1 MLMIERLLH
10 SAALAICEAV
20 NDLLDIMSWIISSF
34 ERGSLGAMLR
44 GERSLDVNEESVGRG
59 SGLVPPRGIG
69 SDSVCS
75 PLLTPLLSE
84 QVK

>member
-44 GERSLDVNEESVGRG
+44 GEVWTLMEESVGRC
-59 SGLVPPRGIG
+59 SGLVSPRG
-69 SDSVCS
+69 
-75 PLLTPLLSE
+75 T
-84 QVK
+84 

>member
-1 MLMIERLLH
+1 MIERLLH

-44 GERSLDVNEESVGRG
+44 GEVWTLMEESVGRR
-59 SGLVPPRGIG
+59 SGLVPPRGTG
-69 SDSVCS
+69 SDFVCS

>member
-1 MLMIERLLH
+1 MLVMERLLH

-44 GERSLDVNEESVGRG
+44 GEVWTLMEESDGRR
-59 SGLVPPRGIG
+59 SGLVPPRGTG